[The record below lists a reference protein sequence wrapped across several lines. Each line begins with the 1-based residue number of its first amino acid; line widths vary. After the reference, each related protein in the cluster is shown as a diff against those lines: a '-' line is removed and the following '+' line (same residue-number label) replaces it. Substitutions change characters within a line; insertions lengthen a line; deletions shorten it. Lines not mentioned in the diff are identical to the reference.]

1 VTVKEPVSS
10 TPIAMLDEA
19 MYSAVSPRLS
29 TAKKVLEQLVTDAA
43 KIRA

>member
-19 MYSAVSPRLS
+19 MYSGVPPRLS
-29 TAKKVLEQLVTDAA
+29 TAKKVAEQLLTHAA
-43 KIRA
+43 KMRA